1 MCHTVDTVYINVL
14 YFPCCQ
20 QQANDIIP
28 NEENEMNNEKKKVA
42 KPERLSMR
50 SLARALKRSPSHIC
64 RVMNGSRVSAT
75 LARRLK
81 AMGVEVA

>member
-1 MCHTVDTVYINVL
+1 
-14 YFPCCQ
+14 
-20 QQANDIIP
+20 
-28 NEENEMNNEKKKVA
+28 MNNEKKKVA

-81 AMGVEVA
+81 AVGVEVA

>member
-1 MCHTVDTVYINVL
+1 MEAIDKPNRFVIHYQLLPATG
-14 YFPCCQ
+14 
-20 QQANDIIP
+20 NDIIP

>member
-1 MCHTVDTVYINVL
+1 MTPYTEMVYTTN
-14 YFPCCQ
+14 CCQ
-20 QQANDIIP
+20 QQANNIIP